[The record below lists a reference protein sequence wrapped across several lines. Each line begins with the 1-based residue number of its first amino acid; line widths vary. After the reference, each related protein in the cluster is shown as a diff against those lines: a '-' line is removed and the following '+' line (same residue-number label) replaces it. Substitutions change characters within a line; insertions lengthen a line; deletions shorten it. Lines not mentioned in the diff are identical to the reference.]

1 MTNTRR
7 PPSAR
12 LASHVEIAAKGKS
25 LLASI
30 AQDKREYTKQ
40 VLKQPAL
47 VCSLGD
53 LFSQQH
59 NTPHLRGLPNIESLA
74 RFEHAKARAEAL
86 VCRKIRETS
95 PETVPHEAS
104 AQNSVKTPTTRRV
117 LRQRQK
123 VPVDDVTALPTKS
136 FLRIAPRIFN
146 HRPLNFQIPD
156 RNRIQKV
163 QMGCFLID
171 VWYLAPYPEEYS
183 RLEILHVCE
192 FCLKYMKSAFVA
204 RRHKLKCP
212 TRYPPGDEIYRDK
225 ELSVFE
231 VDGRKNKIYCQNLCL
246 LAKMFLD
253 HKTLYYDVEPFLFY
267 VLTETDD
274 QGCHFVGYF
283 SKEKRSLLDY
293 NLSCIMTLPNYQRKG
308 YGQFLIDFSYL
319 LSRKEAKCG
328 SPEKPLS
335 DLGLLSYRKYWTY
348 TLLQALQQAKKEVS
362 LQELSTSTAI
372 ALEDVIST
380 LELNH
385 ILFRNP
391 ETENYEIVLPEKPP
405 KAISSFKRLTA
416 NPDLLTWVP
425 FRVSLKG
432 DSGALSVQRPIV
444 PITDPVTS
452 GTSVYLETTSIPITP
467 KSLASKPNLR
477 RLRTSSSQSEAF
489 AKRKSKRLGAKPEI

>member
-1 MTNTRR
+1 
-7 PPSAR
+7 
-12 LASHVEIAAKGKS
+12 
-25 LLASI
+25 
-30 AQDKREYTKQ
+30 
-40 VLKQPAL
+40 
-47 VCSLGD
+47 
-53 LFSQQH
+53 
-59 NTPHLRGLPNIESLA
+59 
-74 RFEHAKARAEAL
+74 
-86 VCRKIRETS
+86 
-95 PETVPHEAS
+95 
-104 AQNSVKTPTTRRV
+104 
-117 LRQRQK
+117 
-123 VPVDDVTALPTKS
+123 
-136 FLRIAPRIFN
+136 
-146 HRPLNFQIPD
+146 
-156 RNRIQKV
+156 
-163 QMGCFLID
+163 MGCFLID

-231 VDGRKNKIYCQNLCL
+231 VDGRKNKASQIYCQNLCL

-283 SKEKRSLLDY
+283 SKATQEKRSLLDY

-362 LQELSTSTAI
+362 LQGK
-372 ALEDVIST
+372 VIFSQ
-380 LELNH
+380 
-385 ILFRNP
+385 
-391 ETENYEIVLPEKPP
+391 
-405 KAISSFKRLTA
+405 
-416 NPDLLTWVP
+416 DL
-425 FRVSLKG
+425 
-432 DSGALSVQRPIV
+432 
-444 PITDPVTS
+444 
-452 GTSVYLETTSIPITP
+452 IPIILDLP
-467 KSLASKPNLR
+467 FF
-477 RLRTSSSQSEAF
+477 LRTY
-489 AKRKSKRLGAKPEI
+489 

>member
-12 LASHVEIAAKGKS
+12 LANVINGQDKG
-25 LLASI
+25 LLKI
-30 AQDKREYTKQ
+30 GQDKRECAKQ
-40 VLKQPAL
+40 ALKQPAV

-53 LFSQQH
+53 LLLQQ
-59 NTPHLRGLPNIESLA
+59 TALDSRGLPSIESLA

-86 VCRKIRETS
+86 VSRKNRDNS
-95 PETVPHEAS
+95 EAVS
-104 AQNSVKTPTTRRV
+104 HKDNLQNSVKTLTTRRV

-123 VPVDDVTALPTKS
+123 VSVDDVTALPTKS

-146 HRPLNFQIPD
+146 HRPLSFQISD

-204 RRHKLKCP
+204 KRHKLKCP

-319 LSRKEAKCG
+319 LSRKEGKCG

-348 TLLQALQQAKKEVS
+348 KLLQVLQNEKKQVS
-362 LQELSTSTAI
+362 LEELSTLTAI

-380 LELNH
+380 LKLNH

-391 ETENYEIVLPEKPP
+391 NGHYEIVLPDK
-405 KAISSFKRLTA
+405 KATLGFKKLTA

-432 DSGALSVQRPIV
+432 DSGALSVQRSLGSSNDGVASGVASGAPGYL
-444 PITDPVTS
+444 DTS
-452 GTSVYLETTSIPITP
+452 SIPSTP
-467 KSLASKPNLR
+467 PLSKPNLR
-477 RLRTSSSQSEAF
+477 TRSSISEVV
-489 AKRKSKRLGAKPEI
+489 AKRKSKRLGARLEA